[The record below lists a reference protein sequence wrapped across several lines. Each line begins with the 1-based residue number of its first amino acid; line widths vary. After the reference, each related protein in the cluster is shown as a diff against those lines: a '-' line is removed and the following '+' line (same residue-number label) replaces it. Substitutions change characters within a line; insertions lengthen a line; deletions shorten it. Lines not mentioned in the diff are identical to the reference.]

1 MEHNFSK
8 VMKRCNHLFG
18 EIDAVYHEISRKL
31 GISDSAMD
39 ILYTICNDGDSC
51 PLQDICRR
59 SGLSK
64 QTVNS
69 AIRKLES
76 QGILYLKPAGSK
88 SKIVCLT
95 EVGKQ
100 LARQTAMK
108 VIKIENDIFA
118 SWTEKDIQKYL
129 ELTEAFLI
137 GLKDRSKDL

>member
-1 MEHNFSK
+1 MEYNLSK
-8 VMKRCNHLFG
+8 VMKRCNHLLG
-18 EIDAVYHEISRKL
+18 EIDAVYHEISLRL
-31 GISDSAMD
+31 GISDSAMA
-39 ILYTICNDGDSC
+39 ILYTICDNGSRC
-51 PLQDICRR
+51 LLQDICRR

-76 QGILYLKPAGSK
+76 QKILYLEPAGSK
-88 SKIVCLT
+88 SKNVCLT
-95 EVGKQ
+95 EAGKQ

-118 SWTEKDIQKYL
+118 SWDEKDVQKYL

-137 GLKDRSKDL
+137 GLRDRSKDL

>member
-8 VMKRCNHLFG
+8 IMKRCNHLFG

-39 ILYTICNDGDSC
+39 ILYTICDDGDSC

-76 QGILYLKPAGSK
+76 QGILYLKPANSK
-88 SKIVCLT
+88 SKNVCLT
-95 EVGKQ
+95 EAGKQ